1 MRILVLGSTGFLG
14 GHITERLRALPGAQ
28 VLTGGRAPDS
38 DVRCDLATDRPDA
51 LAEVLAGIAPDAVVN
66 CAGVVGGSA
75 LTLAEVNARGPAAL
89 CAAVRAAAPGAR
101 LVHLGSAAEYG
112 PCPGGERTPEEAPAR
127 PPAPYGATK
136 LAGTLAVTASGLDA
150 VVLRVTNPVGA
161 GAATAGLPGRL
172 AAELRHATAQ
182 TPHGTVRVG
191 DLSVHRDFV
200 DVRDVARAV
209 ALAATAP
216 GPLPPVLNVG
226 SGRAIPVRDLAHGL
240 VRTAGF
246 RGRLE
251 ESLNGSGRSAA
262 VPWQCADITAAA
274 RELRWHPEYTLA
286 ESLTALWGAAPGAPA
301 PSPAR
306 QDA

>member
-1 MRILVLGSTGFLG
+1 MRILVLGSTGYLG
-14 GHITERLRALPGAQ
+14 GHIAGRLRALPGTQ

-38 DVRCDLATDRPDA
+38 DVRFDLATDPQGGLADA
-51 LAEVLAGIAPDAVVN
+51 LAAVAPDAVVN
-66 CAGVVGGSA
+66 CAGVVGGSV

-89 CAAVRAAAPGAR
+89 CAAMRAATPGAR

-112 PCPGGERTPEEAPAR
+112 PCRGGERTPEDAPAR

-161 GAATAGLPGRL
+161 GATSAGLPGRL
-172 AAELRHATAQ
+172 AAELRHATAHS
-182 TPHGTVRVG
+182 PHGTIRVG
-191 DLSVHRDFV
+191 DLSVQRDFV
-200 DVRDVARAV
+200 DVRDVARAA
-209 ALAATAP
+209 ALAVTAR
-216 GPLPPVLNVG
+216 GPLPPVLNIG

-246 RGRLE
+246 LGRLE
-251 ESLNGSGRSAA
+251 ESPGSGRSAA

-274 RELRWHPEYTLA
+274 RELRWHPEHTLA
-286 ESLTALWGAAPGAPA
+286 ESLTELWEAAVLVPL
-301 PSPAR
+301 
-306 QDA
+306 